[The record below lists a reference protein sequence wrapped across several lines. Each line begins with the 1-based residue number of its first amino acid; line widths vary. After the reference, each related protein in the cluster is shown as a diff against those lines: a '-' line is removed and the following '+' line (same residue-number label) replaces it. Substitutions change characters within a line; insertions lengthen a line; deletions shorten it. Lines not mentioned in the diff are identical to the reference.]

1 MEEKEFSFMFEM
13 ERVDETMGMIRI
25 REQRR
30 WSYLKW

>member
-25 REQRR
+25 GDDDEAI
-30 WSYLKW
+30 